1 MLGVVIIY
9 VVSAIL
15 LVPSTHA
22 FAEKNIVEDSRALE
36 NAPWPMFMG
45 NPQHTG
51 LSKYTT
57 ANNSGR
63 EKWCFDT
70 GLKMESSP
78 AIGKDGTIYVGSTDY
93 SVYALYPNGT
103 KKWSF
108 GTYYEIYSSPAIGS
122 NGVIYIGSDDD
133 NLYAI
138 NPDGTLRWRF
148 PTNDVVDSSPTIGED
163 GTIYVGSG
171 DDNLYAINP
180 DGTLKWNITLNGP
193 VFSSPAIGGNNIIY
207 VGTASYSWPWYG
219 TLYAISPNG
228 AVKWSVDFNNSLY
241 SSPAIGKDGTIYV
254 GSDDNNIYAI
264 SPDGAIKWSFPT
276 GDFVD
281 SSPAIGS
288 DGTIYIGSDDGTLYA
303 LNPDGSLKW
312 KFSARGTIDSS
323 PTIGADGT
331 IYVGSNDGALYAINP
346 DGTLKWKFSTGAA
359 IKSSA
364 AIGEDGTVY
373 VSSDDGCIYAI
384 GNIPPAPPRNLRA
397 RIGDGYVNLSWAS
410 PEDDGGSKVLHYK
423 VYRNSVLIGEV
434 SASQRWFNDTKV
446 KVSSRYSYEVSAVN
460 AVGEGNLSN
469 FANVSWSTPTVP
481 QNFKVVRGDG
491 YVLLSWSAPASDGN
505 THIINYVIYRNGE
518 LLAKI
523 NSSSLSYN
531 DSNINVKNKYL
542 YSVAAVNGVGVGA
555 KSEAKEVAWGTP
567 WQVRDLKYKIEGGM
581 FDTPKLVLSWSAPK
595 DNGGTKIKY
604 YEVYLYI
611 HGKWKLAGWSNSTS
625 TSIDMGNYLSS
636 TLFGGSQVIKVA
648 VFAVNAVGYGQGAYI
663 PATVPLPINWYVW
676 AGIISGII
684 VAAVIV
690 TMLYMKMRK
699 KKK

>member
-1 MLGVVIIY
+1 
-9 VVSAIL
+9 
-15 LVPSTHA
+15 
-22 FAEKNIVEDSRALE
+22 
-36 NAPWPMFMG
+36 MG

-51 LSKYTT
+51 LSKYNT
-57 ANNSGR
+57 ASNSGR

-108 GTYYEIYSSPAIGS
+108 GTDNEIYSSPAIGS

-138 NPDGTLRWRF
+138 NPDGTLRWKF
-148 PTNDVVDSSPTIGED
+148 PTNDVVDSSPVIGE
-163 GTIYVGSG
+163 
-171 DDNLYAINP
+171 
-180 DGTLKWNITLNGP
+180 
-193 VFSSPAIGGNNIIY
+193 
-207 VGTASYSWPWYG
+207 
-219 TLYAISPNG
+219 
-228 AVKWSVDFNNSLY
+228 
-241 SSPAIGKDGTIYV
+241 
-254 GSDDNNIYAI
+254 
-264 SPDGAIKWSFPT
+264 
-276 GDFVD
+276 
-281 SSPAIGS
+281 
-288 DGTIYIGSDDGTLYA
+288 
-303 LNPDGSLKW
+303 
-312 KFSARGTIDSS
+312 
-323 PTIGADGT
+323 DGT
-331 IYVGSNDGALYAINP
+331 IYVGSNDGALYALNP
-346 DGTLKWKFSTGAA
+346 DGTLKWKFTTGDA

-384 GNIPPAPPRNLRA
+384 GNVPPAPPRNLRA
-397 RIGDGYVNLSWAS
+397 QIGDGYVNLSWAG
-410 PEDDGGSKVLHYK
+410 PTDDGGGKVLHYK
-423 VYRNSVLIGEV
+423 VYRNSALIAEV
-434 SASQRWFNDTKV
+434 SASRLWFNDTKV
-446 KVSSRYSYEVSAVN
+446 KVSSKYSYEVSAVN

-531 DSNINVKNKYL
+531 DSNVNVKNKYS
-542 YSVAAVNGVGVGA
+542 YSVAAVNGVGGGT
-555 KSEAKEVAWGTP
+555 KTEAKEVAWSTP
-567 WQVRDLKYKIEGGM
+567 WQVRNLKYLIEGGM
-581 FDTPKLVLSWSAPK
+581 FGTPKLVLSWSAPK

-604 YEVYLYI
+604 YEVYLYL
-611 HGKWKLAGWSNSTS
+611 HGKWKLAGWSNTTS

-690 TMLYMKMRK
+690 TLLYMKMRK